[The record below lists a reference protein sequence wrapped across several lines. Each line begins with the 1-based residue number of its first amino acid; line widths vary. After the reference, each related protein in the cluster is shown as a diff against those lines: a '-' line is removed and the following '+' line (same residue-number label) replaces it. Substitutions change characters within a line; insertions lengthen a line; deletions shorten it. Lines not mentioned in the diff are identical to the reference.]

1 MGVIAEAMAALVVA
15 DALLEK
21 CGGDSLGELQRNLAG
36 YLAGMDRHAP
46 PTSA

>member
-1 MGVIAEAMAALVVA
+1 
-15 DALLEK
+15 
-21 CGGDSLGELQRNLAG
+21 LGELQRNLAG